1 MEYTDFWER
10 TNTLIKHLN
19 KTQRGLALECG
30 FTERRIETLSSNNR
44 SPDIIEVVKIAKAL
58 NTSVEYLVTGKS
70 QNSLANDEIQ
80 FLNNYKLLST
90 QNKKLLQGIISTMN
104 NISYE
109 IKPDAD
115 NYLMVAEPEPKY
127 PK

>member
-70 QNSLANDEIQ
+70 QYSLANDEIQ

-109 IKPDAD
+109 IKSDED
-115 NYLMVAEPEPKY
+115 NYLMVAEPEPKH
-127 PK
+127 PE

>member
-58 NTSVEYLVTGKS
+58 NTTVEYLVTGES

-109 IKPDAD
+109 IKSDED
-115 NYLMVAEPEPKY
+115 NYLMVAEPEPKH
-127 PK
+127 PE